1 MRRVFGPR
9 TVVEAAF
16 LIAVP
21 VTAAALGFGTWTIIA
36 ASAVAYLV
44 IFVLEATLWREGS
57 PAPGLSRL
65 RLPSRNLRVQRPAA
79 TAAEPEPQ
87 AVVVVAPAAPVAE
100 PAAAPVAAPAPVSV
114 VDRAH
119 EHVRVLPKTP
129 EQAPEPVP
137 QPVPPPAAPEPEP
150 QPAPEPVVERV
161 PLTAVPEPA
170 PEPEPVLVAVA
181 QPEPQTVV
189 PIGVSSM
196 PRQWNL
202 FELERLT
209 RESAGD
215 DVARDEERQF
225 LLMYLRE
232 FADSDGQLPI
242 DFDGLVRDSFG
253 ELVGARWSD
262 PQGCA
267 PRLSARSHSSRS
279 PLRSRSRTSHI
290 ARRAFRRP
298 QATGTRRSLRPTRRR
313 AASRRVPAVSRSA
326 SRRWA
331 SHIPCCRAV

>member
-65 RLPSRNLRVQRPAA
+65 RLPSRNVRVQRPAA

-253 ELVGARWSD
+253 ELVGAR
-262 PQGCA
+262 
-267 PRLSARSHSSRS
+267 
-279 PLRSRSRTSHI
+279 
-290 ARRAFRRP
+290 
-298 QATGTRRSLRPTRRR
+298 
-313 AASRRVPAVSRSA
+313 
-326 SRRWA
+326 
-331 SHIPCCRAV
+331 

>member
-21 VTAAALGFGTWTIIA
+21 VTAAAIGFGTWTIVA
-36 ASAVAYLV
+36 ASAVAYLL

-65 RLPSRNLRVQRPAA
+65 RMPARNVRVQRPAA
-79 TAAEPEPQ
+79 PVEPEPE
-87 AVVVVAPAAPVAE
+87 AVVVFKPAAPAAE
-100 PAAAPVAAPAPVSV
+100 PVAAPAAPAPVPTP
-114 VDRAH
+114 DRAH

-129 EQAPEPVP
+129 EPAPEPVP
-137 QPVPPPAAPEPEP
+137 PPPAPVPEPEP
-150 QPAPEPVVERV
+150 ERV
-161 PLTAVPEPA
+161 PLVAVPEPV
-170 PEPEPVLVAVA
+170 PVPVPVPVAVA
-181 QPEPQTVV
+181 PPEPQTVV

-202 FELERLT
+202 WELERLT
-209 RESAGD
+209 RESSGE

-253 ELVGARWSD
+253 ELVGAR
-262 PQGCA
+262 
-267 PRLSARSHSSRS
+267 
-279 PLRSRSRTSHI
+279 
-290 ARRAFRRP
+290 
-298 QATGTRRSLRPTRRR
+298 
-313 AASRRVPAVSRSA
+313 
-326 SRRWA
+326 
-331 SHIPCCRAV
+331 

>member
-21 VTAAALGFGTWTIIA
+21 VAAAALGFGTWTIIA

-65 RLPSRNLRVQRPAA
+65 RLPSRNVRVQPAA
-79 TAAEPEPQ
+79 APAAPEPE
-87 AVVVVAPAAPVAE
+87 AVVVATPVAPAAPI
-100 PAAAPVAAPAPVSV
+100 PAPAPEPV

-129 EQAPEPVP
+129 EPEPAPAPVVLAPQPEPV
-137 QPVPPPAAPEPEP
+137 
-150 QPAPEPVVERV
+150 PEPVVERV

-170 PEPEPVLVAVA
+170 PEPEPVPVAAA

-202 FELERLT
+202 WELERLT
-209 RESAGD
+209 RESSGD
-215 DVARDEERQF
+215 DAARDEERQF

-253 ELVGARWSD
+253 ELVGAR
-262 PQGCA
+262 
-267 PRLSARSHSSRS
+267 
-279 PLRSRSRTSHI
+279 
-290 ARRAFRRP
+290 
-298 QATGTRRSLRPTRRR
+298 
-313 AASRRVPAVSRSA
+313 
-326 SRRWA
+326 
-331 SHIPCCRAV
+331 

>member
-21 VTAAALGFGTWTIIA
+21 VAAAALGFGTWTIIA

-65 RLPSRNLRVQRPAA
+65 RLPSRNVRVQPAA
-79 TAAEPEPQ
+79 APAAPEPE
-87 AVVVVAPAAPVAE
+87 AVVVVTPVAPAAPI
-100 PAAAPVAAPAPVSV
+100 PAPAPEPV

-129 EQAPEPVP
+129 EPV
-137 QPVPPPAAPEPEP
+137 PEPEP
-150 QPAPEPVVERV
+150 APAPVVLAPQPEPVPEPVVERV

-170 PEPEPVLVAVA
+170 PEPEPVPVAAA

-202 FELERLT
+202 WELERLT
-209 RESAGD
+209 RESSGD
-215 DVARDEERQF
+215 DAARDEERQF

-253 ELVGARWSD
+253 ELVGAR
-262 PQGCA
+262 
-267 PRLSARSHSSRS
+267 
-279 PLRSRSRTSHI
+279 
-290 ARRAFRRP
+290 
-298 QATGTRRSLRPTRRR
+298 
-313 AASRRVPAVSRSA
+313 
-326 SRRWA
+326 
-331 SHIPCCRAV
+331 

>member
-21 VTAAALGFGTWTIIA
+21 VVAAALGFGTWTIIA
-36 ASAVAYLV
+36 ASAVAYLL

-65 RLPSRNLRVQRPAA
+65 RLPSRNVRVRPPAPP
-79 TAAEPEPQ
+79 AEPEPE
-87 AVVVVAPAAPVAE
+87 AVVVVKPAEPVTAPVD
-100 PAAAPVAAPAPVSV
+100 APAPVAPAP
-114 VDRAH
+114 DRAH

-129 EQAPEPVP
+129 EPAPEPVLIP
-137 QPVPPPAAPEPEP
+137 APPPVAPAPEPEP
-150 QPAPEPVVERV
+150 QPVPVPEPVVERV
-161 PLTAVPEPA
+161 PLTAVPEP
-170 PEPEPVLVAVA
+170 EPEPAPVAVA
-181 QPEPQTVV
+181 PPPEPQTVV
-189 PIGVSSM
+189 AIGVSAM

-209 RESAGD
+209 RERSGE
-215 DVARDEERQF
+215 DVVLDEERQF

-253 ELVGARWSD
+253 ELVGAR
-262 PQGCA
+262 
-267 PRLSARSHSSRS
+267 
-279 PLRSRSRTSHI
+279 
-290 ARRAFRRP
+290 
-298 QATGTRRSLRPTRRR
+298 
-313 AASRRVPAVSRSA
+313 
-326 SRRWA
+326 
-331 SHIPCCRAV
+331 